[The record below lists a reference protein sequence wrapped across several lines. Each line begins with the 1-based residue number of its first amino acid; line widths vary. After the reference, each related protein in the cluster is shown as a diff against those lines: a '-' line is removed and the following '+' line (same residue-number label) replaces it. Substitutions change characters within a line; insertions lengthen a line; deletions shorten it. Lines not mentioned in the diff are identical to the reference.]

1 MTDRQ
6 KALTNLEQLREAGV
20 NDTKIV
26 DYLINNWMTGS
37 DAAEATKDLLIDEGV
52 EDADDT
58 QDDE

>member
-6 KALTNLEQLREAGV
+6 KALTNLEKLREAGV

-26 DYLINNWMTGS
+26 DYLISNWMTGS
-37 DAAEATKDLLIDEGV
+37 DAAEATNDLLIDEGI

-58 QDDE
+58 EDDE

>member
-6 KALTNLEQLREAGV
+6 KALTNLEKLREAGV

-37 DAAEATKDLLIDEGV
+37 DAAEATNDLLIDEGI

-58 QDDE
+58 EDDE